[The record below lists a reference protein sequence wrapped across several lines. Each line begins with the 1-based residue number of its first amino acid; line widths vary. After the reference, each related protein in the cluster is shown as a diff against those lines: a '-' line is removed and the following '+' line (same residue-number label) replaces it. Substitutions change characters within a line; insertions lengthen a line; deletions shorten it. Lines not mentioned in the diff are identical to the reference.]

1 MIKINEMIEK
11 LAKDEFSTDTQIIKK
26 GLDVFYKYTGMDNIH
41 EFLLENKLDDILARA
56 MDDLDMTKDEVLYLA
71 FDSYL
76 NFVLDMTLAQRLRN
90 IKVGEYV
97 YNFSS
102 LTCRK
107 VFKEPTVHDIL
118 EQNRLDLI
126 AEQEAIIDNG
136 IAKAN
141 KVLDSKTL
149 EINEVDKVVSDI
161 SKQLSKIN
169 IELTTLKAKSLISM
183 SPSQR
188 AKNRREIDNLQ
199 AKSITLI
206 KDLEIAKDELKQL
219 KNERFYIQED
229 ISDMVKLL
237 ENPNSDGFYDVGDIK
252 DQYR

>member
-1 MIKINEMIEK
+1 MIKINEKIQE

-26 GLDVFYKYTGMDNIH
+26 GLDVFYKYIGMDDMH
-41 EFLLENKLDDILARA
+41 EFLLENKLDDILARVTKE
-56 MDDLDMTKDEVLYLA
+56 LDMTKDEILYLA

-107 VFKEPTVHDIL
+107 IIKEVSVSDIL

-126 AEQEAIIDNG
+126 AEQEELLDLAIDKAQDKLTSKNKEVSEVQ
-136 IAKAN
+136 AK
-141 KVLDSKTL
+141 VSKIES
-149 EINEVDKVVSDI
+149 EI
-161 SKQLSKIN
+161 SKIN
-169 IELTTLKAKSLISM
+169 SKILLLKSKDILTIT
-183 SPSQR
+183 PSQR
-188 AKNRREIDNLQ
+188 ANNRRDITQLET
-199 AKSITLI
+199 KSTTLI
-206 KDLEIAKDELKQL
+206 KELQELKDELKQI

-229 ISDMVKLL
+229 ISAMIEIL
-237 ENPNSDGFYDVGDIK
+237 ENPNSDGYYEVSQIK